1 MKRKFKWDILSDFQT
16 LCIKQIQNMKT
27 KEIILRLFFVADVAH
42 MQNLKCKK
50 KSAFIFESRRS
61 RRRFWY
67 FLHANLG
74 GSFFPHPLGRDCV
87 NSWKNVLKNIFFTR
101 VVKFLLRQTK
111 KWTWPR
117 ALKSPGRKSLY
128 DPLYSRLIYRLS
140 ELRKVFKKQEFL
152 TCDENNDDNDNG
164 KTDYLR

>member
-1 MKRKFKWDILSDFQT
+1 MDRTVVSCFNRKNYFIIFWKQLLKAQCLKITKKVSLHFFHSTNIFNFFSFFRQNSILERKFKWDILSDFQT
-16 LCIKQIQNMKT
+16 LWIEQIQNMKT

-74 GSFFPHPLGRDCV
+74 GSFLPHPLGRDYV
-87 NSWKNVLKNIFFTR
+87 NSWKNVLK
-101 VVKFLLRQTK
+101 V
-111 KWTWPR
+111 
-117 ALKSPGRKSLY
+117 SLQG
-128 DPLYSRLIYRLS
+128 L
-140 ELRKVFKKQEFL
+140 
-152 TCDENNDDNDNG
+152 
-164 KTDYLR
+164 